1 MQIIPFEINHRKEK
15 WLVPS
20 IYKASS
26 EENKYLLWFLINPLE
41 LYSVRYEIVI
51 ILVDFNI
58 EVENKVMK
66 NFL

>member
-15 WLVPS
+15 WLVAS

-26 EENKYLLWFLINPLE
+26 EENKYLLWFLINLLE
-41 LYSVRYEIVI
+41 LYSIRYEIVI

-66 NFL
+66 DFL

>member
-1 MQIIPFEINHRKEK
+1 MQIIPFEINHRQKK
-15 WLVPS
+15 WLVAS

-26 EENKYLLWFLINPLE
+26 EENKYLLWFLINLLE
-41 LYSVRYEIVI
+41 LYSIRYEIVI

-66 NFL
+66 DFL